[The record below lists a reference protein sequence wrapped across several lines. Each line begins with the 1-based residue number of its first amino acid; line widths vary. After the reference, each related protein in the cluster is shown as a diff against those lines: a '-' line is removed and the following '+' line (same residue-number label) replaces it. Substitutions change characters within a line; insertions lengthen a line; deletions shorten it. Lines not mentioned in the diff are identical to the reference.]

1 MVNRVHY
8 NIGLCQKF
16 SQNIHGYTEDSS
28 PEITDHYLCVYLF
41 DYFTP
46 DDLEFALIIA
56 DKSHNQY
63 TRCPSH
69 TKRVNRITVEIVET
83 EILSPGGE
91 IVAIYKTFWLRI
103 FQKRVKKWIAL
114 KRAVE
119 AVVKNNQISRMLM
132 QREYSGTRMNIKSSV
147 LSNL

>member
-1 MVNRVHY
+1 MVNRLHY

-16 SQNIHGYTEDSS
+16 SQNIHGYNEDSS

-63 TRCPSH
+63 TRYPSH
-69 TKRVNRITVEIVET
+69 MKRVNRITVEIVET

-91 IVAIYKTFWLRI
+91 IIAIYKTFWLRI
-103 FQKRVKKWIAL
+103 FQRRVKKWL
-114 KRAVE
+114 KMKHEVE
-119 AVVKNNQISRMLM
+119 ALIKNNQIYRVLM
-132 QREYSGTRMNIKSSV
+132 QREIRSNNTKSDV
-147 LSNL
+147 LLNL

>member
-1 MVNRVHY
+1 MVNRLHY

-16 SQNIHGYTEDSS
+16 SQNIHGYNEDSS

-63 TRCPSH
+63 TRSPSH
-69 TKRVNRITVEIVET
+69 MKRVNRITVEIVET

-91 IVAIYKTFWLRI
+91 IIAIYKTFWLRI
-103 FQKRVKKWIAL
+103 FQRRVKKWLKMKHELEAL
-114 KRAVE
+114 I
-119 AVVKNNQISRMLM
+119 KNNQIYRVLM
-132 QREYSGTRMNIKSSV
+132 QREIRSNNTKSG
-147 LSNL
+147 LLLNL